1 MDQRRLALNNGRQP
15 VNTTLPGDSPA
26 TMYPPIVRHAV
37 VLAAVF
43 AVYFGLGKLGL
54 AFSALNENAT
64 AVWPPSGYALAAFI
78 VFGTRIWPAVLGG
91 AFLVYFTTTGA
102 LWSSLAIGVGNT
114 FEGLVASTLIERFAD
129 GADVFRRVQTVF
141 RFAAIAMFSTS
152 ISATWGATS
161 VTLLGSAAW
170 TDYRAIWLTWWLGN
184 LSGSLVVT
192 PFMLLWATTPISRA
206 SMREVIEA
214 LGLVILLVLVGLVV
228 FGGRFPTGVQTYPLE
243 FLCVPFIIWAAF
255 RFGQREV
262 ATAIVLLLSIAV
274 WGTLRGYG
282 PFVTGTPNESLV
294 LLQAYTSVM
303 AIMGAVLSTVVM
315 QQKLAER
322 QLHELAITDPLT
334 GLANYRRLIEV
345 LKAEIARSN
354 RTSRPFAVLFVD
366 MNGLKKIN
374 DRYGHLTG
382 SRALCRV
389 AETLR
394 RSCRTIDTP
403 ARFGGDEFA
412 IVLPETGDEGGRLVL
427 KRVSDRLA
435 TDGDK
440 PALSVSGGV
449 AMFPRD
455 GDSPTML
462 LRAADQT
469 LYAAKGQT
477 ASSKKSKPTKRPP
490 DELKTGTL
498 F

>member
-1 MDQRRLALNNGRQP
+1 MPEITR
-15 VNTTLPGDSPA
+15 S
-26 TMYPPIVRHAV
+26 MYPPFVRHAV

-43 AVYFGLGKLGL
+43 AVYYGLGRLGL
-54 AFSALNENAT
+54 TFSALNENAT

-78 VFGTRIWPAVLGG
+78 VFGTRIWPAVLFG

-102 LWSSLAIGVGNT
+102 LLSSIAIGVGNT
-114 FEGLVASTLIERFAD
+114 FEGLVAATLVDRLAD
-129 GADVFRRVQTVF
+129 GADVFRRVRTVF

-170 TDYRAIWLTWWLGN
+170 TDYSYIWLTWWLGN
-184 LSGSLVVT
+184 LSGALVVT
-192 PFMLLWATTPISRA
+192 PFMLLWATTPIVR
-206 SMREVIEA
+206 VGWLEA
-214 LGLVILLVLVGLVV
+214 VEAAGLLILLVCVGLVV
-228 FGGRFPTGVQTYPLE
+228 FGGQFPSDVKTYPLE
-243 FLCVPFIIWAAF
+243 FLCVPFLLWAAF

-262 ATAIVLLLSIAV
+262 ATAIALLSSIAV

-282 PFVTGTPNESLV
+282 PFVQTTQDESLV

-303 AIMGAVLSTVVM
+303 AVMGAALATVVM
-315 QQKLAER
+315 QHKVAEA
-322 QLHELAITDPLT
+322 QLRELAITDPLT

-345 LKAEIARSN
+345 LKGEIARSS
-354 RTSRPFAVLFVD
+354 RTKRPFAVLFVD

-374 DRYGHLTG
+374 DKYGHLVG

-412 IVLPETGDEGGRLVL
+412 IVLPETADEGGNLVL
-427 KRVSDRLA
+427 KRVSERLA
-435 TDGDK
+435 SDGDK
-440 PALSVSGGV
+440 PVLSISGGV
-449 AMFPRD
+449 AVFPRD

-462 LRAADQT
+462 LRAADQA
-469 LYAAKGQT
+469 LYGAKT
-477 ASSKKSKPTKRPP
+477 EKPPSRRAKPP
-490 DELKTGTL
+490 ADELKTGTL

>member
-1 MDQRRLALNNGRQP
+1 MY
-15 VNTTLPGDSPA
+15 SPF
-26 TMYPPIVRHAV
+26 VRHAV
-37 VLAAVF
+37 VLSAVF

-54 AFSALNENAT
+54 TFSALNENAT

-78 VFGTRIWPAVLGG
+78 VFGPRIWPAVLAG

-102 LWSSLAIGVGNT
+102 LLSSIAIGIGNT
-114 FEGLVASTLIERFAD
+114 FEGLVAATLVERLAD
-129 GADVFRRVQTVF
+129 GTEVFRRIRTVF
-141 RFAAIAMFSTS
+141 RFAFIAMFSTS
-152 ISATWGATS
+152 IGATWGATS
-161 VTLLGSAAW
+161 VTLLGSAVW
-170 TDYRAIWLTWWLGN
+170 TDYSNIWMTWWLGD
-184 LSGSLVVT
+184 LSGTLVVT
-192 PFMLLWATTPISRA
+192 PFMLLWATTPIGRVKPLEA
-206 SMREVIEA
+206 IEA
-214 LGLVILLVLVGLVV
+214 AGLLVLLVCVGLVV
-228 FGGRFPTGVQTYPLE
+228 FGGQFPSDVKTYPLE
-243 FLCVPFIIWAAF
+243 FLCVPFLLWAAF

-262 ATAIVLLLSIAV
+262 ATAIALLSSIAV

-282 PFVTGTPNESLV
+282 PFVQTTQDESLV

-303 AIMGAVLSTVVM
+303 AVMGAALATVVM
-315 QQKLAER
+315 QQKLAES

-345 LKAEIARSN
+345 LKTEIARSS
-354 RTSRPFAVLFVD
+354 RTKRPFAVLFID

-374 DRYGHLTG
+374 DKYGHLVG

-412 IVLPETGDEGGRLVL
+412 IVLPETADEGGTLVL
-427 KRVSDRLA
+427 KRVSERLA
-435 TDGDK
+435 TEGDK
-440 PALSVSGGV
+440 PVLSVSGGV
-449 AMFPRD
+449 AVFPRD

-462 LRAADQT
+462 LRAADQA
-469 LYAAKGQT
+469 LYVSKTEGKGAK
-477 ASSKKSKPTKRPP
+477 AKPPA
-490 DELKTGTL
+490 DQLKTGTL

>member
-1 MDQRRLALNNGRQP
+1 MEQRSVEVVRAQT
-15 VNTTLPGDSPA
+15 VNVPLPAERAATT
-26 TMYPPIVRHAV
+26 YPPFVRHAV

-54 AFSALNENAT
+54 TFSALNENAT

-78 VFGTRIWPAVLGG
+78 VFGPRIWPAVLFG

-102 LWSSLAIGVGNT
+102 LFSSIAIGIGNT
-114 FEGLVASTLIERFAD
+114 FEGLVAATLVDRFAD
-129 GADVFRRVQTVF
+129 GTDVFRRIRTVF
-141 RFAAIAMFSTS
+141 RFAFIAMFSAT
-152 ISATWGATS
+152 IGATWGATS
-161 VTLLGSAAW
+161 VTLLGSAVW
-170 TDYRAIWLTWWLGN
+170 THYRNIWLTWWLGD
-184 LSGSLVVT
+184 LSGTLVVT
-192 PFMLLWATTPISRA
+192 PFMLLWATTPITRITV
-206 SMREVIEA
+206 REAVEA
-214 LGLVILLVLVGLVV
+214 AGLLILLVCVSLVV
-228 FGGRFPTGVQTYPLE
+228 FGGQFPTDVKTYPLE
-243 FLCVPFIIWAAF
+243 FLCVPFVLWAAF

-262 ATAIVLLLSIAV
+262 ATAIAILSSIAV

-282 PFVTGTPNESLV
+282 PFVQTAQDESLV

-303 AIMGAVLSTVVM
+303 AVMGAALSTVVM
-315 QQKLAER
+315 QHKVAEA

-345 LKAEIARSN
+345 LKGEIARSS
-354 RTSRPFAVLFVD
+354 RTKRPFAVLFVD

-374 DRYGHLTG
+374 DKHGHLVG

-389 AETLR
+389 ADTLR

-412 IVLPETGDEGGRLVL
+412 IVLPETADEGGHLVL
-427 KRVSDRLA
+427 KRVSERLVA
-435 TDGDK
+435 EGDK
-440 PALSVSGGV
+440 PVLSVSGGV
-449 AMFPRD
+449 AVFPRD

-462 LRAADQT
+462 LRAADQA
-469 LYAAKGQT
+469 LYGSK
-477 ASSKKSKPTKRPP
+477 SSKGRRKASEPAA

>member
-1 MDQRRLALNNGRQP
+1 MY
-15 VNTTLPGDSPA
+15 SPF
-26 TMYPPIVRHAV
+26 VRHAV

-54 AFSALNENAT
+54 TFSALNENAT

-78 VFGTRIWPAVLGG
+78 VFGARIWPSVLGG

-102 LWSSLAIGVGNT
+102 LWSSIAIGVGNT
-114 FEGLVASTLIERFAD
+114 FEGLVAATLVDRLAD
-129 GADVFRRVQTVF
+129 GTDVFRRVRTVF
-141 RFAAIAMFSTS
+141 RFAFIAMFSTS
-152 ISATWGATS
+152 IGATWGATS
-161 VTLLGSAAW
+161 ATLLGSAVW
-170 TDYRAIWLTWWLGN
+170 TDYSSIWMTWWLGD

-192 PFMLLWATTPISRA
+192 PFMLLWATTPIGRIRLLEA
-206 SMREVIEA
+206 IEA
-214 LGLVILLVLVGLVV
+214 LGLLVLLVLVGLVV
-228 FGGRFPTGVQTYPLE
+228 FGGLFPTDVKTYPLE
-243 FLCVPFIIWAAF
+243 FLCVPFILWAAF

-262 ATAIVLLLSIAV
+262 ATAIALLSSIAV
-274 WGTLRGYG
+274 WGTLNGYG
-282 PFVTGTPNESLV
+282 PFVQPTQNESLI

-303 AIMGAVLSTVVM
+303 AVMGAVLSTVVM
-315 QQKLAER
+315 QHKVAEM
-322 QLHELAITDPLT
+322 QLHELAITDALT

-354 RTSRPFAVLFVD
+354 RTKRPFAVLLVD

-374 DRYGHLTG
+374 DKHGHMVG

-394 RSCRTIDTP
+394 KSCRTTDTP

-412 IVLPETGDEGGRLVL
+412 IVLPETADEGGHLVL
-427 KRVSDRLA
+427 KRVSERLA
-435 TDGDK
+435 EDADK

-449 AMFPRD
+449 AVFPKD

-462 LRAADQT
+462 LRAADQA
-469 LYAAKGQT
+469 LYST
-477 ASSKKSKPTKRPP
+477 KPVGTTRKRKQPP
-490 DELKTGTL
+490 AQELKTGTL

>member
-1 MDQRRLALNNGRQP
+1 
-15 VNTTLPGDSPA
+15 
-26 TMYPPIVRHAV
+26 MYPPFVRHAV

-43 AVYFGLGKLGL
+43 AVYYGLGRLGL
-54 AFSALNENAT
+54 TFSALNENAT

-91 AFLVYFTTTGA
+91 AFLVHFTTTHA
-102 LWSSLAIGVGNT
+102 LLSSLAIGVGNT
-114 FEGLVASTLIERFAD
+114 FEGLVAATLVDRLAD
-129 GADVFRRVQTVF
+129 GTDVFRRVRTVF
-141 RFAAIAMFSTS
+141 RFAAIAVFSTS
-152 ISATWGATS
+152 IGATWGATS

-170 TDYRAIWLTWWLGN
+170 TDYSYIWMTWWLGN
-184 LSGSLVVT
+184 LSGALVVT
-192 PFMLLWATTPISRA
+192 PFMLLWATTPIELR
-206 SMREVIEA
+206 RVRWLEA
-214 LGLVILLVLVGLVV
+214 VEATGLLILLVCVGLVV
-228 FGGRFPTGVQTYPLE
+228 FGGQFPSDVKTYPLE
-243 FLCVPFIIWAAF
+243 FLCVPFLLWAAF

-262 ATAIVLLLSIAV
+262 ATAIAVLSSIAV

-282 PFVTGTPNESLV
+282 PFVQTTQDESLV

-303 AIMGAVLSTVVM
+303 AIMGAALATVVM
-315 QQKLAER
+315 QHKLAEA

-345 LKAEIARSN
+345 MKSEIARSS
-354 RTSRPFAVLFVD
+354 RTKRPFAVLFVD

-374 DRYGHLTG
+374 DKHGHLVG

-394 RSCRTIDTP
+394 RSCRTTDTP

-412 IVLPETGDEGGRLVL
+412 IVLPETADEGGNLVL
-427 KRVSDRLA
+427 KRVTERLA
-435 TDGDK
+435 SEGDK
-440 PALSVSGGV
+440 PVLSISGGV
-449 AMFPRD
+449 AVFPRD

-462 LRAADQT
+462 LRAADHA
-469 LYAAKGQT
+469 LYGAKT
-477 ASSKKSKPTKRPP
+477 EKKSSKRATPP

>member
-1 MDQRRLALNNGRQP
+1 
-15 VNTTLPGDSPA
+15 
-26 TMYPPIVRHAV
+26 MYSSFVRHAV

-54 AFSALNENAT
+54 TFSALNENAT

-78 VFGTRIWPAVLGG
+78 VFGPRIWPAVLAG

-102 LWSSLAIGVGNT
+102 LLSSIAIGIGNT
-114 FEGLVASTLIERFAD
+114 FEGLVAATLVERLAD
-129 GADVFRRVQTVF
+129 GTEVFRRIRTVF
-141 RFAAIAMFSTS
+141 RFAFIAMFSTS
-152 ISATWGATS
+152 IGATWGATS
-161 VTLLGSAAW
+161 VTLLGSAVW
-170 TDYRAIWLTWWLGN
+170 TDYSNIWMTWWLGD
-184 LSGSLVVT
+184 LSGTLVVT
-192 PFMLLWATTPISRA
+192 PFMLLWATTPIGRVKPLEA
-206 SMREVIEA
+206 IEA
-214 LGLVILLVLVGLVV
+214 AGLLVLLVCVGLVV
-228 FGGRFPTGVQTYPLE
+228 FGGQFPSDVKTYPLE
-243 FLCVPFIIWAAF
+243 FLCVPFLLWAAF

-262 ATAIVLLLSIAV
+262 ATAIALLSSIAV

-282 PFVTGTPNESLV
+282 PFVQTTQDESLV

-303 AIMGAVLSTVVM
+303 AVMGAALATVVM
-315 QQKLAER
+315 QQKLAES

-345 LKAEIARSN
+345 LKTEVARSS
-354 RTSRPFAVLFVD
+354 RTKRPFAVLFID

-374 DRYGHLTG
+374 DKYGHLVG

-412 IVLPETGDEGGRLVL
+412 IVLPETADEGGTLVL
-427 KRVSDRLA
+427 KRVSERLA
-435 TDGDK
+435 TEGDK
-440 PALSVSGGV
+440 PVLSISGGV
-449 AMFPRD
+449 AVFPRD

-462 LRAADQT
+462 LRAADQA
-469 LYAAKGQT
+469 LYVSKTEGKGAK
-477 ASSKKSKPTKRPP
+477 AKPPA
-490 DELKTGTL
+490 DQLKTGTL

>member
-1 MDQRRLALNNGRQP
+1 MK
-15 VNTTLPGDSPA
+15 T
-26 TMYPPIVRHAV
+26 YPPVLRQAV

-54 AFSALNENAT
+54 TFSAINENAT

-78 VFGTRIWPAVLGG
+78 VFGNRIWPAVLAG

-114 FEGLVASTLIERFAD
+114 FEGLVASTLIVRFAN
-129 GADVFRRVQTVF
+129 GADVFSRVQTVF
-141 RFAAIAMFSTS
+141 RFAAIAMFSTV

-170 TDYRAIWLTWWLGN
+170 TDYREIWMTWWLGN

-192 PFMLLWATTPISRA
+192 PFMLLWATTPIGRA
-206 SMREVIEA
+206 SLREVIEA
-214 LGLVILLVLVGLVV
+214 SGLIVLLVFVGLIV
-228 FGGRFPTGVQTYPLE
+228 FAGMFPTRVKTYPLE
-243 FLCVPFIIWAAF
+243 FLCVPFLLWAAF

-262 ATAIVLLLSIAV
+262 ATAIALLLSIAV

-282 PFVTGTPNESLV
+282 PFVQGTPNESLV
-294 LLQAYTSVM
+294 ILQAYTSVM
-303 AIMGAVLSTVVM
+303 AVMGAALSTVVV
-315 QQKLAER
+315 QHKVAER

-345 LKAEIARSN
+345 MKTEISRST
-354 RTSRPFAVLFVD
+354 RTNRPFAVLFVD

-374 DRYGHLTG
+374 DKYGHLTG

-389 AETLR
+389 ADTLR

-440 PALSVSGGV
+440 PVLSISGGV
-449 AMFPRD
+449 ACYPRD

-462 LRAADQT
+462 LRAADQA
-469 LYAAKGQT
+469 LYVAKTQAT
-477 ASSKKSKPTKRPP
+477 PSKPSRKSKQKASPQ
-490 DELKTGTL
+490 LKTGTL

>member
-1 MDQRRLALNNGRQP
+1 
-15 VNTTLPGDSPA
+15 
-26 TMYPPIVRHAV
+26 MYPPFVRHAV

-43 AVYFGLGKLGL
+43 AVYYGLGRLGL
-54 AFSALNENAT
+54 TFSALNENAT

-102 LWSSLAIGVGNT
+102 LLSSIAIGVGNT
-114 FEGLVASTLIERFAD
+114 FEGLVAATLVDRLAD
-129 GADVFRRVQTVF
+129 GADVFRRVRTVF

-161 VTLLGSAAW
+161 VTLLGSATW
-170 TDYRAIWLTWWLGN
+170 TDYSYIWMTWWLGN
-184 LSGSLVVT
+184 LSGALVVT
-192 PFMLLWATTPISRA
+192 PFMLLWATTPIGRV
-206 SMREVIEA
+206 RWLEA
-214 LGLVILLVLVGLVV
+214 VEAAGLLILLVGVGLVV
-228 FGGRFPTGVQTYPLE
+228 FGGRFPSDVKTYPLE
-243 FLCVPFIIWAAF
+243 FLCVPFLLWAAF

-262 ATAIVLLLSIAV
+262 ATAIAVLSSIAV

-282 PFVTGTPNESLV
+282 PFVQTTQDESLV

-303 AIMGAVLSTVVM
+303 AVMGAALATVVM
-315 QQKLAER
+315 QQKLAEA

-345 LKAEIARSN
+345 LKAEIARSS
-354 RTSRPFAVLFVD
+354 RTKRPFAVLFVD

-374 DRYGHLTG
+374 DKHGHLVG

-394 RSCRTIDTP
+394 RSCRTTDTP

-412 IVLPETGDEGGRLVL
+412 IVLPETADEGGQLVL
-427 KRVSDRLA
+427 QRVTERLA
-435 TDGDK
+435 SEGDK
-440 PALSVSGGV
+440 PKLSISGGV
-449 AMFPRD
+449 AVFPRD

-462 LRAADQT
+462 LRAADHARYGSKT
-469 LYAAKGQT
+469 EKK
-477 ASSKKSKPTKRPP
+477 SSKRAAPP
-490 DELKTGTL
+490 ADELKTGTL

>member
-1 MDQRRLALNNGRQP
+1 MY
-15 VNTTLPGDSPA
+15 SPF
-26 TMYPPIVRHAV
+26 VRHAV
-37 VLAAVF
+37 VLSAVF

-54 AFSALNENAT
+54 TFSALNENAT

-78 VFGTRIWPAVLGG
+78 VFGPRIWPAVLAG

-102 LWSSLAIGVGNT
+102 LLSSIAIGIGNT
-114 FEGLVASTLIERFAD
+114 FEGLVAATLVERLAD
-129 GADVFRRVQTVF
+129 GTEVFRRIRTVF
-141 RFAAIAMFSTS
+141 RFAFIAMFSTS
-152 ISATWGATS
+152 IGATWGATS
-161 VTLLGSAAW
+161 VTLLGSAVW
-170 TDYRAIWLTWWLGN
+170 TDYSNIWMTWWLGD
-184 LSGSLVVT
+184 LSGTLVVT
-192 PFMLLWATTPISRA
+192 PFMLLWATTPIGRVKPLEA
-206 SMREVIEA
+206 IEA
-214 LGLVILLVLVGLVV
+214 AGLLVLLVCVGLVV
-228 FGGRFPTGVQTYPLE
+228 FGGQFPTDVKTYPLD
-243 FLCVPFIIWAAF
+243 FLCVPFLLWAAF

-262 ATAIVLLLSIAV
+262 ATAIALLSSIAV

-282 PFVTGTPNESLV
+282 PFVQTTQDESLV

-303 AIMGAVLSTVVM
+303 AVMGAALATVVM
-315 QQKLAER
+315 QQRQAES

-345 LKAEIARSN
+345 LKTEIARSS
-354 RTSRPFAVLFVD
+354 RTKRPFAVLFID

-374 DRYGHLTG
+374 DKYGHLVG

-412 IVLPETGDEGGRLVL
+412 IVLPETADEGGTLVL
-427 KRVSDRLA
+427 KRVSERLA
-435 TDGDK
+435 TEGDK
-440 PALSVSGGV
+440 PVLSVSGGV
-449 AMFPRD
+449 AVFPRD

-462 LRAADQT
+462 LRAADQA
-469 LYAAKGQT
+469 LYVSKTEGKGAK
-477 ASSKKSKPTKRPP
+477 AKPPA
-490 DELKTGTL
+490 DQLKTGTL

>member
-1 MDQRRLALNNGRQP
+1 MY
-15 VNTTLPGDSPA
+15 SPF
-26 TMYPPIVRHAV
+26 VRHAV
-37 VLAAVF
+37 VLSAVF

-54 AFSALNENAT
+54 TFSALNENAT

-78 VFGTRIWPAVLGG
+78 VFGPRIWPAVLAG

-102 LWSSLAIGVGNT
+102 LLSSIAIGIGNT
-114 FEGLVASTLIERFAD
+114 FEGLVAATLVERLAD
-129 GADVFRRVQTVF
+129 GTEVFRRIRTVF
-141 RFAAIAMFSTS
+141 RFAFIAMFSTS
-152 ISATWGATS
+152 IGATWGATS
-161 VTLLGSAAW
+161 VTLLGSAVW
-170 TDYRAIWLTWWLGN
+170 TDYSNIWMTWWLGD
-184 LSGSLVVT
+184 LSGTLVVT
-192 PFMLLWATTPISRA
+192 PFMLLWATTPIGRVKPLEA
-206 SMREVIEA
+206 IEA
-214 LGLVILLVLVGLVV
+214 AGLLVLLVCVGLVV
-228 FGGRFPTGVQTYPLE
+228 FGGQFPSDVKTYPLE
-243 FLCVPFIIWAAF
+243 FLCVPFLLWAAF

-262 ATAIVLLLSIAV
+262 ATAIALLSSIAV

-282 PFVTGTPNESLV
+282 PFVQTTQDESLV

-303 AIMGAVLSTVVM
+303 AVMGAALATVVM
-315 QQKLAER
+315 QQRQAES

-345 LKAEIARSN
+345 LKTEIARSS
-354 RTSRPFAVLFVD
+354 RTKRPFAVLFID

-374 DRYGHLTG
+374 DKYGHLVG

-412 IVLPETGDEGGRLVL
+412 IVLPETADEGGTLVL
-427 KRVSDRLA
+427 KRVSERLA
-435 TDGDK
+435 TEGDK
-440 PALSVSGGV
+440 PVLSVSGGV
-449 AMFPRD
+449 AVFPRD

-462 LRAADQT
+462 LRAADQV
-469 LYAAKGQT
+469 LYVSKTDGKKAK
-477 ASSKKSKPTKRPP
+477 AKPPA
-490 DELKTGTL
+490 DQLKTGTL